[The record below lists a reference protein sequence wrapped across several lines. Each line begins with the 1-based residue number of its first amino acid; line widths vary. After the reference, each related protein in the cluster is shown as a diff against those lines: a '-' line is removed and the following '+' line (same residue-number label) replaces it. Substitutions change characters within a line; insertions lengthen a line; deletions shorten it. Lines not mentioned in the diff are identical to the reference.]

1 MVTEW
6 MSSMDKRPLDRTEE
20 DVNAIYSRLRNVQ
33 AFQQFHPT
41 LLHYLCYYGYYE
53 DLDKGITLFREGDQG
68 SNWYLVLAGSLE
80 VHTSQSSRSQDSLT
94 LCTLGIGTAFG
105 DGVLN
110 NSPHTATVI
119 TNEHCELLRIEQ
131 RDFQELWER
140 NPHLMED
147 IVSPL
152 NTVRSLT
159 DLHRRGEKKDTN
171 GTSRNL
177 PPSNKHPEPSS
188 PEARNPAL
196 PITQEPSAKLRRAGK
211 VLRTMIFSHAPHLIR
226 DRKYHMKTIR
236 RCLVGTEMVDW
247 LLQQAIGGAVRI
259 HSRAQAIGM
268 WQALLEEGVISH
280 VSQEYQFKDKHLFY
294 RFREDQDG
302 VGTTPSQDDRHLAEK
317 EFQESL
323 TVLLQLSPEAILRT
337 IIRKPPEDRTAD
349 DIEVIFEELLHIK
362 ALSHLSNSVK
372 RELAGVLFFESHL
385 RTGTV
390 LFNQGDEGTSWYIIL
405 RGSVDVVIYGK
416 GVVCTLHEGDDF
428 GKLALVNDAPRAATI
443 VTREDNC
450 HFLRVDKI
458 DFNRIL
464 RDAEANTVRL
474 KEHGQDVL
482 LLQKILTDVRG
493 VEGSHCHYKYA
504 VMAGTPQK
512 MLEHLLET
520 RIDIRVEDGTGP
532 LTYSK
537 DTFLED
543 FLLTHVIF
551 MPSHQLCPEL
561 MKHYKVDSANSRH
574 EKEFIV
580 ANKRRAVQF
589 VHTWAIVVREA
600 FFEDPIICSFLDDLQ
615 ALLLKDFELYVGD
628 LQMEVKLLAKMI
640 DAKQRFQVDLASSA
654 SQRWKISN
662 SGQLERLTSSGSAEE
677 DEDEDRQP
685 IKSTDEIIFR
695 VYRADQTYTTLKT
708 PTAATAE
715 TIKRSAA
722 DKLGLKDD
730 VLLVEVRST
739 GEKVPFKD
747 AEVSVPT
754 GLSVNGKIFVCTADQ
769 IDSLRPLPEQEGPSE
784 GTGDVL
790 ETFSS
795 HDLAH
800 QMSLYDW
807 ELFTVVHEYELTYQ
821 VFGRHQF
828 RKSMSNLDVFLRRF
842 NELQFWVVTELCLA
856 SSLSRRVQL
865 LRKFIKVAA
874 YCRDYQNLNAFFA
887 IVMGLSNVAV
897 SRMSQTWERLPG
909 KLRKLYADFE
919 ALIDPSRNHR
929 RYRIIVAKLAPP
941 IIPFMPLLLKDMTF
955 SHEGNK
961 TYLEG
966 LVNFEK
972 MHMIAQTLRT
982 LRYCRSQVLALE
994 PPPISKVQ
1002 QEVREYIRNIKVIDN
1017 QRRLTQLS
1025 NTLEPRRPC

>member
-1 MVTEW
+1 MVSEW
-6 MSSMDKRPLDRTEE
+6 VNSMDKRPIDRTEE
-20 DVNAIYSRLRNVQ
+20 DVDVIYGRLRNFQ
-33 AFQQFHPT
+33 AFQQLHPS
-41 LLHYLCYYGYYE
+41 LLQSLCYYGYYE

-80 VHTSQSSRSQDSLT
+80 VQTKQSIRYQDTVT
-94 LCTLGIGTAFG
+94 LCTLGAGTAFG

-110 NSPHTATVI
+110 NSPHTATVV
-119 TNEHCELLRIEQ
+119 TSEHCELLRIEQ
-131 RDFQELWER
+131 QDFQELWER
-140 NPHLMED
+140 NPQLMED

-152 NTVRSLT
+152 NTIRSLT
-159 DLHRRGEKKDTN
+159 DSPKQTDKKPRN
-171 GTSRNL
+171 GTHLNL
-177 PPSNKHPEPSS
+177 PPASKNTEPSS
-188 PEARNPAL
+188 PEAQNPAL
-196 PITQEPSAKLRRAGK
+196 PITQEPSAQLRRVGK
-211 VLRTMIFSHAPHLIR
+211 VFRTMILNHAPHLIR
-226 DRKYHMKTIR
+226 DRKYHTKTIR

-302 VGTTPSQDDRHLAEK
+302 FGTTPSQDDRHLAEK
-317 EFQESL
+317 EIQESL
-323 TVLLQLSPEAILRT
+323 TVLLQLSPEAILRS
-337 IIRKPPEDRTAD
+337 IVRKPPEDRTGD
-349 DIEVIFEELLHIK
+349 DIEIIYEELFHIK
-362 ALSHLSNSVK
+362 ALSHLSNSIK
-372 RELAGVLFFESHL
+372 RELAGVLLFETHL
-385 RTGTV
+385 RAGTV

-450 HFLRVDKI
+450 HFLRVDKN

-482 LLQKILTDVRG
+482 QLQKILSDPKG
-493 VEGSHCHYKYA
+493 AEGGSSHYKYT

-520 RIDIRVEDGTGP
+520 RIDVRVEDGTGP

-543 FLLTHVIF
+543 FILTH
-551 MPSHQLCPEL
+551 ST
-561 MKHYKVDSANSRH
+561 YKLDVSNSRH

-580 ANKRRAVQF
+580 ANKRRVVQF
-589 VHTWAIVVREA
+589 VHTWAIVVRDA

-615 ALLLKDFELYVGD
+615 ALLLQDCEFYHGHLK
-628 LQMEVKLLAKMI
+628 MEVKLLTKMI
-640 DAKQRFQVDLASSA
+640 DAKQRFQEELASTA
-654 SQRWKISN
+654 PQRWKISN
-662 SGQLERLTSSGSAEE
+662 SGQIESLTSSGSAEE
-677 DEDEDRQP
+677 NEEESLP
-685 IKSTDEIIFR
+685 IKSRDEIIFR
-695 VYRADQTYTTLKT
+695 VYCSDHTYTTLKT
-708 PTAATAE
+708 SVVTTAE
-715 TIKRSAA
+715 TIKRIAA
-722 DKLGLKDD
+722 EKLGLKDNL
-730 VLLVEVRST
+730 VLAEIRSV
-739 GEKVPFKD
+739 GEIYPFKD
-747 AEVSVPT
+747 SEVSVPT
-754 GLSVNGKIFVCTADQ
+754 GLTINGRIFLSNVDQVNA
-769 IDSLRPLPEQEGPSE
+769 LRPLPEQEGPKE

-790 ETFSS
+790 EMFSS

-807 ELFTVVHEYELTYQ
+807 ELFNAIHEYELIYQ

-828 RKSMSNLDVFLRRF
+828 RKSMSNLDVFLGRF
-842 NELQFWVVTELCLA
+842 NVLQFWVVTELCLA

-874 YCRDYQNLNAFFA
+874 YCRGYQNLNAFYA

-897 SRMSQTWERLPG
+897 NRMSLTWERLPG
-909 KLRKLYADFE
+909 KLRKMYADFE
-919 ALIDPSRNHR
+919 ALIDPSRNNR
-929 RYRIIVAKLAPP
+929 RYRIFVAKMAPP
-941 IIPFMPLLLKDMTF
+941 IIPFMPLLLKDMSF

-982 LRYCRSQVLALE
+982 LRYCRSQALVLEA
-994 PPPISKVQ
+994 PPMSKVQ

-1025 NTLEPRRPC
+1025 NSLEPRRAC